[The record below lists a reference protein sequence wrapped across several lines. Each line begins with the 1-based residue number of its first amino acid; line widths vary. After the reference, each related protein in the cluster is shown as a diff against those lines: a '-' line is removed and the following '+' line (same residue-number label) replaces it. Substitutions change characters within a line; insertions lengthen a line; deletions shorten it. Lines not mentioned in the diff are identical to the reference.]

1 MRALLTCLLIA
12 GACPAQ
18 AMNWEGH
25 DDWMAD
31 QGPALLYRYTGPVV
45 PEVRPPVAGCRPPAG
60 QEQRNPYEQIPL
72 KRPDCRAPQE
82 EREVGR

>member
-12 GACPAQ
+12 IACPAQ

-31 QGPALLYRYTGPVV
+31 QGPALIYRDSGPAV
-45 PEVRPPVAGCRPPAG
+45 PTVKPPPAACPPEAEPG
-60 QEQRNPYEQIPL
+60 ERNPYEQIPL
-72 KRPDCRAPQE
+72 NRPDCRGSKE
-82 EREVGR
+82 EREVTR